1 MSLLLPSNQP
11 LMNDPKAED
20 PKTQMYKI
28 VTEFFL
34 YHTRNLQKLA
44 APPFTHHE
52 TVRIPSTSPHPLP
65 HPHTPS
71 ARDYGVRV

>member
-34 YHTRNLQKLA
+34 YHTRNLQ
-44 APPFTHHE
+44 
-52 TVRIPSTSPHPLP
+52 
-65 HPHTPS
+65 
-71 ARDYGVRV
+71 

>member
-28 VTEFFL
+28 VAEFL
-34 YHTRNLQKLA
+34 LHHTRNLQKLA
-44 APPFTHHE
+44 VTCSPALYPPQNCKD
-52 TVRIPSTSPHPLP
+52 PLNLP
-65 HPHTPS
+65 TPTPATAYS
-71 ARDYGVRV
+71 FRT